1 MKALLIA
8 FTAAVLIAGC
18 NSKKSTTETEPMYVK
33 DSAVPKMPDTTKTGM
48 TNETGT
54 DTPDFG
60 GVGELSLD
68 LSQAK
73 VIELLG
79 QPGSKS
85 KAQEW
90 GADGLIHQDWI
101 YKGKG
106 ISLNMSNE
114 KGQATQVISSITIN
128 SPCTYKTKMNVGIGS
143 MYEEVKA
150 AYNKDID
157 MENTDD
163 KTITVGSVY
172 GGIIF
177 SFGNDGK
184 AASIFVGAAAE

>member
-1 MKALLIA
+1 MKALLITLT
-8 FTAAVLIAGC
+8 TALFMTGC

-33 DSAVPKMPDTTKTGM
+33 DSSPVIAADTAHPATI
-48 TNETGT
+48 NETAKE
-54 DTPDFG
+54 TPDLG

-68 LSQAK
+68 LNQAK

-79 QPGSKS
+79 QPVSKS
-85 KAQEW
+85 KAEEW
-90 GADGLIHQDWI
+90 GADGLIHQDWV
-101 YKGKG
+101 YKDKG

-114 KGQATQVISSITIN
+114 KGQAAQVISSITIN

-143 MYEEVKA
+143 TYEEVKA
-150 AYNKDID
+150 AYDKDID
-157 MENTDD
+157 KENTDN

-177 SFGNDGK
+177 TFDKDGK
-184 AASIFVGAAAE
+184 AATIFVGASAE